1 MAAAYRPSEKSQHGA
16 LVTRRLAGTPCLRE
30 MRPLCQPEV
39 RTPAHPATRHR
50 QLLRIGN
57 AVQPDRAGTEQ
68 LADVERNE
76 THRGASRDHDV
87 RTLADQDTDD
97 LQDPHYQCDPLV
109 ALCIADA
116 MKALSFV
123 RDLECAVGIGRH
135 VHDLAIGPRLA
146 KATQLHPVSTAR

>member
-1 MAAAYRPSEKSQHGA
+1 
-16 LVTRRLAGTPCLRE
+16 

-57 AVQPDRAGTEQ
+57 AVQPDCAGTEQ

-87 RTLADQDTDD
+87 RTLADQDPDD
-97 LQDPHYQCDPLV
+97 LQNLHYECDRFMAV
-109 ALCIADA
+109 CIADA
-116 MKALSFV
+116 MKAPSSV
-123 RDLECAVGIGRH
+123 RALECAAHI
-135 VHDLAIGPRLA
+135 
-146 KATQLHPVSTAR
+146 